1 MAKKRVFVLLIR
13 KPMLKMVRTIIKQ
26 LAMIA
31 WTLGLLIQAQ
41 SSLSQ
46 PGAQPTAQL
55 LDQKVLLIG
64 LDGLMYSYIDD
75 VDDPELDEPTLT
87 HFPKFALTKAFVGGY
102 LNTASHQI
110 SSSGPSWTSILTGT
124 WTDQHGVVSNNGAH
138 TAVPGIFSR
147 LHTRNPALNFGS
159 FSAWSDINTGHLVK
173 DMAFVKRRVDGAS
186 RPKDLSVDEFVT
198 RAVIEELSG
207 QGSDLDFVFLHL
219 DEIDGAGHDCG
230 WCTLYGETLTATDAR
245 IGRLLQVIS
254 DREQNRSEQWL
265 VMLVAD
271 HGHRKGGGHGGDSV
285 VERTSFIGVN
295 KPALMNN
302 LFFEPELALELSDDE
317 ESNGLMGYP
326 GVTSVVPTIME
337 YLGYP
342 ARSEDG
348 FSAPALIGSSRGL

>member
-1 MAKKRVFVLLIR
+1 MALNWPCNLRATSWFILIASRLNNDNWLPYFDYLGYSGQEKVFVLLIR

-26 LAMIA
+26 LAIIA

-138 TAVPGIFSR
+138 AAVPGIFSR

-186 RPKDLSVDEFVT
+186 RPEDLSVDEFVT

-230 WCTLYGETLTATDAR
+230 HLEAR
-245 IGRLLQVIS
+245 Q
-254 DREQNRSEQWL
+254 
-265 VMLVAD
+265 
-271 HGHRKGGGHGGDSV
+271 GGHGCPHWPAA
-285 VERTSFIGVN
+285 TS
-295 KPALMNN
+295 
-302 LFFEPELALELSDDE
+302 D
-317 ESNGLMGYP
+317 
-326 GVTSVVPTIME
+326 
-337 YLGYP
+337 
-342 ARSEDG
+342 
-348 FSAPALIGSSRGL
+348 

>member
-1 MAKKRVFVLLIR
+1 
-13 KPMLKMVRTIIKQ
+13 MLRTIIRQ

-41 SSLSQ
+41 SSFSQ
-46 PGAQPTAQL
+46 PDAQPTAQL
-55 LDQKVLLIG
+55 LVKKVLLIG

-138 TAVPGIFSR
+138 AAVPGIFSR
-147 LHTRNPALNFGS
+147 LHTRNSALNFGS

-186 RPKDLSVDEFVT
+186 RPEDLSVDEFVT
-198 RAVIEELSG
+198 RAVIEELSD
-207 QGSDLDFVFLHL
+207 QESDLDFVFLHL
-219 DEIDGAGHDCG
+219 DEIDGAGHNCG
-230 WCTLYGETLTATDAR
+230 WCTLYSETLSATDAR
-245 IGRLLQVIS
+245 IGRLLEVIS
-254 DREQNRSEQWL
+254 DREQNHSEQWL

-271 HGHRKGGGHGGDSV
+271 HGHRK
-285 VERTSFIGVN
+285 ERW
-295 KPALMNN
+295 P
-302 LFFEPELALELSDDE
+302 
-317 ESNGLMGYP
+317 
-326 GVTSVVPTIME
+326 
-337 YLGYP
+337 
-342 ARSEDG
+342 R
-348 FSAPALIGSSRGL
+348 RR

>member
-1 MAKKRVFVLLIR
+1 MQ
-13 KPMLKMVRTIIKQ
+13 RTIIRH
-26 LAMIA
+26 LAMIT
-31 WTLGLLIQAQ
+31 WTLGLLIQSQ

-46 PGAQPTAQL
+46 PDVQPTAQL
-55 LDQKVLLIG
+55 LVKKVLLIG

-75 VDDPELDEPTLT
+75 VDDPELDEPNLT

-138 TAVPGIFSR
+138 AAVPGIFSR

-186 RPKDLSVDEFVT
+186 RPEDLSVDEFVT
-198 RAVIEELSG
+198 RAVIEELSDKE
-207 QGSDLDFVFLHL
+207 SDLDFIFLHL

-230 WCTLYGETLTATDAR
+230 WCTLYGETLSATDAR
-245 IGRLLQVIS
+245 IGRLLEVIS
-254 DREQNRSEQWL
+254 DREQSRSEQWL

-271 HGHRKGGGHGGDSV
+271 HGHRKSGGHGGDSV
-285 VERTSFIGVN
+285 VERASFIGVN
-295 KPALMNN
+295 RPAQMNN
-302 LFFEPELALELSDDE
+302 LFFEPRPALELSDDE
-317 ESNGLMGYP
+317 ASNDLMRYP

-342 ARSEDG
+342 ARSVDG
-348 FSAPALIGSSRGL
+348 FPSPSLLSGSGSL

>member
-1 MAKKRVFVLLIR
+1 MQ
-13 KPMLKMVRTIIKQ
+13 RTIIRQ
-26 LAMIA
+26 LAMIT
-31 WTLGLLIQAQ
+31 WTLGLLIQSQ

-46 PGAQPTAQL
+46 PDVQPTAQL
-55 LDQKVLLIG
+55 LVKKVLLIG

-75 VDDPELDEPTLT
+75 VDDPELDEPNLT

-138 TAVPGIFSR
+138 AAVPGIFSR

-186 RPKDLSVDEFVT
+186 RPEDLSVDEFVT
-198 RAVIEELSG
+198 RAVIEELSDKE
-207 QGSDLDFVFLHL
+207 SDLDFVFLHL

-230 WCTLYGETLTATDAR
+230 WCTLYGETLSATDAR
-245 IGRLLQVIS
+245 IGRLLEVIS
-254 DREQNRSEQWL
+254 DREQSRSEQWL

-271 HGHRKGGGHGGDSV
+271 HGHRKSGGHGGDSV
-285 VERTSFIGVN
+285 VERASFIGVN
-295 KPALMNN
+295 RPAQMNN
-302 LFFEPELALELSDDE
+302 IFFEPRPALELSDDE
-317 ESNGLMGYP
+317 ASNDLMRYP
-326 GVTSVVPTIME
+326 GVTSVLPTIME

-342 ARSEDG
+342 ARSVDG
-348 FSAPALIGSSRGL
+348 FPSPSLLSGSGSL

>member
-1 MAKKRVFVLLIR
+1 
-13 KPMLKMVRTIIKQ
+13 MLKMQRTIIRQ
-26 LAMIA
+26 LAMIT
-31 WTLGLLIQAQ
+31 WTLGLLIQSQ

-46 PGAQPTAQL
+46 PDAQPTAQL
-55 LDQKVLLIG
+55 LVKKVLLIG

-75 VDDPELDEPTLT
+75 VDDPELDEPNLT
-87 HFPKFALTKAFVGGY
+87 HFPKFALTKAFVGGH

-186 RPKDLSVDEFVT
+186 RPEDLSVDEFVT
-198 RAVIEELSG
+198 RAVIEELSDKE
-207 QGSDLDFVFLHL
+207 SDLDFVFLHL

-230 WCTLYGETLTATDAR
+230 WCTLYGVTLSATDAR
-245 IGRLLQVIS
+245 IGRLLEVIS
-254 DREQNRSEQWL
+254 DREQSRSEQWL

-271 HGHRKGGGHGGDSV
+271 HGHRKSGGHGGDSV
-285 VERTSFIGVN
+285 VERASFIGVN
-295 KPALMNN
+295 RPAQMNN
-302 LFFEPELALELSDDE
+302 LFFEPRPALELSDDE
-317 ESNGLMGYP
+317 ASNDLMRYP

-342 ARSEDG
+342 ARSVDG
-348 FSAPALIGSSRGL
+348 FPSPALLSGSGSL

>member
-1 MAKKRVFVLLIR
+1 MQ
-13 KPMLKMVRTIIKQ
+13 RTIIRQ
-26 LAMIA
+26 LAMIT
-31 WTLGLLIQAQ
+31 WTLGLLIQSQ

-46 PGAQPTAQL
+46 PDAQPTAQL
-55 LDQKVLLIG
+55 LVKKVLLIG

-75 VDDPELDEPTLT
+75 VDDPGLDEPTLT

-110 SSSGPSWTSILTGT
+110 SSSGPSWASILTGT

-138 TAVPGIFSR
+138 AAVPGIFSR

-186 RPKDLSVDEFVT
+186 RPEDLSVDEFVT
-198 RAVIEELSG
+198 RAVIEELSDKE
-207 QGSDLDFVFLHL
+207 SDLDFVFLHL

-230 WCTLYGETLTATDAR
+230 WCTLYGKTLSATDAR
-245 IGRLLQVIS
+245 IGRLLEVIS
-254 DREQNRSEQWL
+254 DREQSRSEQWL

-271 HGHRKGGGHGGDSV
+271 HGHRKSGGHGGDSV
-285 VERTSFIGVN
+285 VERASFIGVN
-295 KPALMNN
+295 RPAQMNN
-302 LFFEPELALELSDDE
+302 IFFEPRPALELSDDE
-317 ESNGLMGYP
+317 ASNDLMRYP

-342 ARSEDG
+342 ARSVDG
-348 FSAPALIGSSRGL
+348 FPSPSLLSGSGSL